1 MIDEIRNRRE
11 LVELV
16 NEVGFLP
23 FFSGRIEG
31 FSLPEESLN
40 RIIKHI
46 KKALPKMDEEK
57 LRLLLKG

>member
-1 MIDEIRNRRE
+1 MHRRE

-46 KKALPKMDEEK
+46 KKALPKMDEEE